1 MPRFIRTALMA
12 AMVAACVAPVS
23 ASSTEGAANTP
34 PSVSDFIRPAEFS
47 DVQLAPDGKH
57 IAALVPRPDTPYENM
72 LAVIDT
78 ATAKPVA
85 TVRSGSRTMLGHY
98 VWANEHRLVVALAVR
113 TGSLERPSSTGELIA
128 FDADGSRGTYLF
140 GWRGGTYADS
150 NHMLRGGQAREAYA
164 SLVDS
169 APLQEGR
176 YALVRTEPFTDDPAG
191 SVPSIERLDVVN
203 GNSKR
208 IIGGPAPD
216 TDIIVDHLGEPRAA
230 LGGTYHQP
238 KLWLRDAGKDWTLF
252 NDSAKTHVSIEP
264 VSFARDNRRL
274 YVLVTHDEGPR
285 SLELL
290 DLQTGQRSMVYRGK
304 FSDPGPVLATAD
316 RQDIYGVITNDGTRS
331 VHYIDPEGRE
341 AQISEAVGK
350 SFPGQLVQLTSFSD
364 DGSLAI
370 IQVSSDRNPGD
381 YYLFDLDKKQARYLF
396 SERRWL
402 SPKQMHAMTSVELV
416 ARDGVTLHGF
426 LTEPSGHGPF
436 PLVVLPHGGPHGI
449 ADHWDFD
456 EETQLLASRGYA
468 VLQVNYRG
476 SGGFGSHFEALGYR
490 QWGAAMQDDLTDA
503 TRWAIQEG
511 HADAQRI
518 CIYGTSYGGYAALEG
533 AVREPELY
541 RCAVGYAGIY
551 DLRIQL
557 DKSDTKR
564 SDSGVDYLKTVLG
577 DDRAE
582 LLRRSP
588 LAGVDRV
595 KAKLLLIHGG
605 LDARTPYANFSA
617 FTSALDK
624 QGKHYEALTEAQEG
638 HGFFLQD
645 HRLAMY
651 NKLLDFL
658 DRNIG
663 PGNNGAAASAAP

>member
-12 AMVAACVAPVS
+12 ALAAACLAPTAAPS
-23 ASSTEGAANTP
+23 AEAAASAA
-34 PSVSDFIRPAEFS
+34 PSASDFIRPAEFS

-78 ATAKPVA
+78 TTAKPVA

-113 TGSLERPSSTGELIA
+113 TGSLEKPSSTGELIA

-164 SLVDS
+164 SLIDS
-169 APLQEGR
+169 ALVQEGR

-208 IIGGPAPD
+208 IIGGPAAD

-252 NDSAKTHVSIEP
+252 NDPAKTHVSIEP

-274 YVLVTHDEGPR
+274 YVRVTHDEGPR

-290 DLQTGQRSMVYRGK
+290 DPQTGQRSMVYRGK
-304 FSDPGPVLATAD
+304 FSDPGAVLVTAD
-316 RQDIYGVITNDGTRS
+316 RQDIYGVITNEGMPG
-331 VHYIDPEGRE
+331 VHYIDPDGRE
-341 AQISEAVGK
+341 AQISEALGK
-350 SFPGQLVQLTSFSD
+350 SFPGQLVRLTSFSG

-370 IQVSSDRNPGD
+370 VMVSSDRDPGD
-381 YYLFDLDKKQARYLF
+381 YYLFDLDKRQARYLF
-396 SERRWL
+396 SARRWL
-402 SPKQMHAMTSVELV
+402 PPKQMHAMTPIELV
-416 ARDGVTLHGF
+416 ARDGLPLHGF
-426 LTEPSGHGPF
+426 LTEPSGKGPF
-436 PLVVLPHGGPHGI
+436 PMVVLPHGGPHGVV
-449 ADHWDFD
+449 DRGEFD
-456 EETQLLASRGYA
+456 EESQLLASRGYA

-476 SGGFGSHFEALGYR
+476 SGGLGSSFEERGYR

-503 TRWAIQEG
+503 TQWAIREG
-511 HADAQRI
+511 HADAKRI
-518 CIYGTSYGGYAALEG
+518 CIYGGSYGGYAALEG

-541 RCAVGYAGIY
+541 RCAVGYAGVY

-557 DKSDTKR
+557 DKSDIHR
-564 SDSGVDYLKTVLG
+564 SDSGADYLKIVLG

-588 LAGVDRV
+588 VAGVDRI
-595 KAKLLLIHGG
+595 KANLLLIHGG
-605 LDARTPYANFSA
+605 LDERAPFAHFRA
-617 FTSALDK
+617 FTAALDK
-624 QGKHYEALTEAQEG
+624 QGKHYESLTEPQEG
-638 HGFFLQD
+638 HGFFLQE

-651 NKLLDFL
+651 DKLLDFL

-663 PGNNGAAASAAP
+663 PGSNGAAASAAP